1 MKMKCL
7 FFLGFLFCIA
17 KTSAEEI
24 NALCLHLASGK
35 QITCL
40 LDERPVVTLRDD
52 ELVVTTHLN
61 KVSYK
66 SGDVLK
72 FTYTYVD
79 PSGIMETKFRNAV
92 FNFGKNTLQATNI
105 EPSSKVEIYTTDG
118 IMVASSV
125 ADVDGNVTMELSAQ
139 SGKVYIVKTSVAN
152 FKITKP

>member
-1 MKMKCL
+1 
-7 FFLGFLFCIA
+7 
-17 KTSAEEI
+17 
-24 NALCLHLASGK
+24 
-35 QITCL
+35 
-40 LDERPVVTLRDD
+40 
-52 ELVVTTHLN
+52 
-61 KVSYK
+61 
-66 SGDVLK
+66 
-72 FTYTYVD
+72 
-79 PSGIMETKFRNAV
+79 METKFRNAV